1 MLDIEGVED
10 VKDDSSNLSQEDVDV
25 PFYPSGNTP
34 QEDVKGDTSEPT
46 LPPTS
51 YSEYQ
56 NTEKSE
62 KKVDDTN
69 KVYEPWTIIDTYF
82 RDNSYYKTQHQID
95 SFNEFITSEDNGIR
109 QIIKRNNP
117 LRIFKG
123 EGSDGSFN
131 YEMEIYFGERLMKK
145 QKNYKLV

>member
-1 MLDIEGVED
+1 MSESNPSFFADDIDIEEKVED

-34 QEDVKGDTSEPT
+34 QEDVKGDTSEST

-82 RDNSYYKTQHQID
+82 RDNSYYKTQHQ
-95 SFNEFITSEDNGIR
+95 E
-109 QIIKRNNP
+109 
-117 LRIFKG
+117 
-123 EGSDGSFN
+123 
-131 YEMEIYFGERLMKK
+131 Y
-145 QKNYKLV
+145 V